1 MTKSTIKAIVIIVVS
16 LLLAAGAVCYLAF
29 PTQINLEM
37 PCAELDE
44 DGNLVSEGTLV
55 LKGWKYDYLLKQDE
69 FQLDD
74 IKVPGLAIPKQNS
87 SPAPIFSASSAPNW
101 YISTAVYLSLG
112 NRFYPL
118 TLVLSC
124 EKDWCII
131 KISGIHTQYFVASIH
146 EDYDPLALLTQYFD
160 LSE

>member
-87 SPAPIFSASSAPNW
+87 SPAPTFSASSAPNW

-146 EDYDPLALLTQYFD
+146 EDYDPQALLTQYFD